1 MCEETHLENLEKSES
16 FKEQDTSS
24 SCCSKRR
31 LSFFKYNPNEFEKL
45 IWVEWFCLTNKKR
58 ISTSQ
63 NRFL

>member
-31 LSFFKYNPNEFEKL
+31 LSFFKYNPNEFENL
-45 IWVEWFCLTNKKR
+45 IWVEWFCLTN
-58 ISTSQ
+58 
-63 NRFL
+63 

>member
-1 MCEETHLENLEKSES
+1 MCEETHLENLEKPES

-24 SCCSKRR
+24 CCCSKTR

-63 NRFL
+63 NRLL